1 MPRFALLRHAPP
13 PDSPHAVHWD
23 LFLEDGDT
31 LLTWA
36 LAELPVAQRT
46 IAARSLPNHRLAYL
60 DYQGPVSGNRGTV
73 TRTDA
78 GSFAWRH
85 RREDEIVIQLDGRLL
100 HGQASLVQVTAGAR
114 DWQFRLQ
121 PESAAPSE

>member
-1 MPRFALLRHAPP
+1 MPRFALLRHAQPQ
-13 PDSPHAVHWD
+13 DSPCAVHWD

-36 LAELPVAQRT
+36 LAELPAARRT
-46 IAARSLPNHRLAYL
+46 IAAQALPNHRLAYL

-78 GSFAWRH
+78 GSFAWQQRSVN
-85 RREDEIVIQLDGRLL
+85 EIVVQLEGQRLQ
-100 HGQASLVQVTAGAR
+100 GQASLVRVTAETR
-114 DWQFRLQ
+114 DWHFRLQ
-121 PESAAPSE
+121 PEPAPPPE